1 MNIPFHTHRI
11 FITLDDE
18 KIYELKTNYSKIEIS
33 KSESE
38 ALAEVDNSRPVM
50 ILHKKIFDF
59 NKSYFLDKSNPHKMD
74 KEAATIYNKLGFIND
89 KELTD
94 FIMN

>member
-1 MNIPFHTHRI
+1 MNIPFHTHRV

-18 KIYELKTNYSKIEIS
+18 KIYELENNFTKTEIS
-33 KSESE
+33 KNEFEVITE
-38 ALAEVDNSRPVM
+38 AKNSGPFL

-59 NKSYFLDKSNPHKMD
+59 NKSYFLKKSNPHKID
-74 KEAATIYNKLGFIND
+74 KEAATTYNKIGFISD

-94 FIMN
+94 FITT